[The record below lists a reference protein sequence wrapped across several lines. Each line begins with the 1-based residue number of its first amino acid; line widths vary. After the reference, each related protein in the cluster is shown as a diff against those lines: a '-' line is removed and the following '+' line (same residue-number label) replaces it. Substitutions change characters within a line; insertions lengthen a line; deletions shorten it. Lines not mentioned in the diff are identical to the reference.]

1 MSTSRT
7 STRRSTGWLSTRAS
21 PRCSAFAAAPAR
33 RERLDDFLGSG
44 LDGYAGGRSEPGAYR
59 CSQLSPYL
67 HFGQI
72 SPVEIALRVRAAGS
86 GGERDRAA
94 YLEELIVRRELSMNF
109 VEFNEGYDRY
119 DALPDWARATLRAH
133 RDDRRAHLYDRRR
146 LEAADT
152 HDPYWNAAMS
162 EMVHTGYMHNTMRMY
177 WAKKIQEWSATPEDA
192 FATTLHLNNTYFL
205 DGRDANSYANVA
217 WSFGL
222 HDRPWPERPVF
233 GKVRYMNARGL
244 ERKFDMRCYLDAV
257 DRLIAQERS

>member
-1 MSTSRT
+1 
-7 STRRSTGWLSTRAS
+7 
-21 PRCSAFAAAPAR
+21 
-33 RERLDDFLGSG
+33 
-44 LDGYAGGRSEPGAYR
+44 SEPGAYR

-86 GGERDRAA
+86 GGERDRAS

-109 VEFNEGYDRY
+109 VEFNASYDRY
-119 DALPDWARATLRAH
+119 DALPDWAKATLRAH
-133 RDDRRAHLYDRRR
+133 QDDRREHVYSRRQ
-146 LEAADT
+146 LEAAGT
-152 HDPYWNAAMS
+152 HDPYWNAAMA
-162 EMVHTGYMHNTMRMY
+162 EMARTGYMHNTMRMY
-177 WAKKIQEWSATPEDA
+177 WAKKILEWSSTPEDA

-222 HDRPWPERPVF
+222 HDRPWPERAVF

-244 ERKFDMRCYLDAV
+244 ERKFDMRSYLAAV
-257 DRLIAQERS
+257 DRLVAQERGAS